1 MANKSNNVEAITNME
16 VDFAQWYTDVVKKA
30 ELIDYSSVKGCMI
43 LRPYGYAIWEIIQN
57 YLDKIFKQT
66 NHENVYMP
74 IFIPE
79 SLLQKEKDHV
89 EGFAPE
95 VAFVTHGGNEEL
107 TERLCVRPTSETLFC
122 EHYSNII
129 QSHRDLPKLYN
140 QWCNV
145 VRWEKT
151 TRPFLR
157 TTEFLWQ
164 EGHTVH
170 ATLEEAE
177 EETLKMLNIYSDF
190 FENYLA
196 IPVIKGKKTEKEK
209 FSGAQSTYTIES
221 LMHDGKALQSATSHN
236 LGDHFAKA
244 FDIQYTDKNN
254 KLQYCYQTSWGIT
267 TRSIGAIIMVHGD
280 NNGLVLPPKIAP
292 IQVIIIPIASHKE
305 GVLEKAKEI
314 SEKIENFAR
323 VKLDSSNKSPGWK
336 FSEYEMKGVPIRLEI
351 GPKDIEK
358 NKAVLVRRDNGEKI
372 EISLDNLE
380 EEIKALLQK
389 IQENLYNNA
398 LSLLQEKT
406 YNATT
411 LNEFEKIIKEKSGFI
426 KAMWCGDKNC
436 EDKIKELTTAT
447 SRCMPFNQEKIS
459 DKCVCCGNKANH
471 MVYWAKAY

>member
-411 LNEFEKIIKEKSGFI
+411 LDEFEKIIKEKSGFI